1 MNESSCDSILFAGNW
16 RTNSGVY
23 RDTLVAANGCDS
35 IVTLNLTINIS
46 PTVDLGLDTTLC
58 SGASIDLDAGSGFNY
73 LWSNASTNQTLTAN
87 TTGEYSVTITDG
99 NGCTDSDTINILVS
113 PIVINVINI
122 DSVLCNG
129 GNDGLVTIE
138 VSGGT
143 PGYDVSWTGTTT
155 GDPSGEEIAN
165 SGDSYTINNFPT
177 GNYTITV
184 TDQNN
189 CTASTLSFNL
199 EEPTILSATTEISP
213 DLSDFVYSGE
223 YNGKFLYYHSDPLSW
238 PAARANANLLVVI

>member
-1 MNESSCDSILFAGNW
+1 MENNFWCLQ
-16 RTNSGVY
+16 
-23 RDTLVAANGCDS
+23 DTLLAANGCDS
-35 IVTLNLTINIS
+35 IVALNLIIHTS
-46 PTVDLGLDTTLC
+46 PVVDLGNDTTLC
-58 SGASIDLDAGSGFNY
+58 DGTSINLDAGNGFNY
-73 LWSNASTNQTLTAN
+73 LWNDASNSQTLTAG

-99 NGCTDSDTINILVS
+99 NSCTDSDTINILVS
-113 PIVINVINI
+113 PLVINVTNI

-143 PGYDVSWTGTTT
+143 PGYDVSWTGTTA
-155 GDPSGEEIAN
+155 GDPVGEEIAN
-165 SGDSYTINNFPT
+165 SGDSYTINTLPT

-189 CTASTLSFNL
+189 CTASTLSFDI
-199 EEPTILSATTEISP
+199 EEPTILSATTEVSP

-223 YNGKFLYYHSDPLSW
+223 YNGNFYTIIQILFHGQ
-238 PAARANANLLVVI
+238 LLE